1 MTRSNAASKP
11 NIKFSEIRTLEGKQ
25 DKGFEEL
32 CVQLLPMLVGE
43 RFLRID
49 RIEGRG
55 GDGGVEAIALTASG
69 QHVGLQSKFFSKLD
83 ATQWRQVDD
92 SVKTAIDKHPE
103 LTRYVVCVPLDRTP
117 GQLKKWTALV
127 ASWRAL
133 NSALLVEWFGYSELL
148 GYLLKPEA
156 SHLLTYWFSCPQ
168 FSLEWVSR
176 QTEIAIG
183 QLHDRYTPKLHQNTS
198 AEVALGFWTASEKA
212 RVGHRQ
218 ACSKLVI
225 AWRHVFE
232 KLPGEMSKL
241 KRSESLSML
250 QQTHEAM
257 LTSLLRGS
265 LVEQGCE
272 LIGALNSLSMN
283 AENLLDRLFPRD
295 APGDDDGKTIYNFRH
310 NSKLDQALH
319 ATEEI
324 LDDVKKFGN
333 AQQQPVWVL
342 TGEAGSGKSHLLA
355 NLARSTLAEGR
366 ACLLLVG
373 ERFASQDVLVGQIP
387 GLVDWGGSMRDLLAC
402 LSMQAAI
409 TGNSCI
415 LMVDAINESPP
426 RGLWRRELPQLV
438 ALVKEF
444 SGIRL
449 LVTCRS
455 DCIESVIPPNILDK
469 TSLITHHGF
478 DLEFHAAVTA
488 YFDGYKVI
496 SPQFPT
502 LNAEFQNPLF
512 LKTLCEAYRGRT
524 LPLGPVSFAGV
535 LTEWEVR
542 IAEEIETRIDCPCA
556 ATQRAVAEIISTL
569 ATSDARRVSAAA
581 VEAICLRHFAVPTAS
596 QSLYR
601 HLNSGGL
608 LQEIETQEGTQVRLQ
623 YERFSD
629 VRIAEVAL
637 KNFLTKEEWL
647 AHWQLNFLPNLI
659 TSGQMNR
666 TAGPQLFAYALL
678 LPDSVGVELI
688 ECPIAA
694 LIHKKWARSR
704 AKEALWSAWL
714 DALAW
719 RSLGHDNTKIVRLFA
734 LWANHQREHR
744 AVWERIFQF
753 SCVPA
758 HPLNADFLHRHLFK
772 LTLPQRESSWTISLA
787 WENPTDQTGESFIAP
802 FLYWADAL
810 AGKGSDEQARLAAI
824 VLLWLTS
831 SPSRELRDRAADIA
845 IRILAASR
853 SGAICMWLLEGFW
866 EVNDPY
872 IKERLLAVMC
882 GVLPY
887 LGRLESKEISEFVLS
902 RFWQQSE
909 VAPHIL
915 QREYAAFIV
924 RHACEAGI
932 LPSSHIGVLEK
943 GIHKSKPVVWTEQ
956 QVQVYEADNGYGSIS
971 SSLAPEEMGPGHY
984 GDFGRYVM
992 GSAVHNFVDDERAD
1006 PKTFGLGRGGHE
1018 HDARFARRYIWQR
1031 IIELGWT
1038 PERYANFERG
1048 LGYSGRGR
1056 DNKKIER
1063 ISKKYQWIGLHEYL
1077 GHLSDALLFRE
1088 WDGINR
1094 PLRGAWELL
1103 ARDYDPGAALGLQET
1118 LPNREDSPPSWW
1130 AVPNPVVE
1138 MDTIAEKQKWVSSSF
1153 PSFESYLTVDH
1164 EQRKWIVLHA
1174 HINFDEELGFGVER
1188 FKSAQMSQWVDV
1200 RVFLIPKSELS
1211 KKLKVL
1217 RGKDFFGD
1225 GCDIP
1230 EAHQC
1235 WISEYPWHP
1244 AFTEI
1249 DEGCRS
1255 NETWLRGLKQRFFL
1269 PVCEI
1274 SNESKHVL
1282 LPAPTL
1288 HRELGAASG
1297 DPLSAPR
1304 LTSNGSMEIHSRDG
1318 RSIFKGSSQ
1327 DGRVLVV
1334 DQMVMLQYL
1343 VKQNYALVWAVL
1355 SEKSAWNGSTHIG
1368 GISLQSA
1375 VYVMD
1380 DHGQITGGH
1389 TVQKHDAP
1397 EKFVR

>member
-32 CVQLLPMLVGE
+32 CVQLLPMLIGE
-43 RFLRID
+43 MPLRID

-69 QHVGLQSKFFSKLD
+69 QHAGLQSKFFTKLD

-103 LTRYVVCVPLDRTP
+103 LTRYIVCVPMDRAP
-117 GQLKKWTALV
+117 GQLKKWTKLV

-133 NSALLVEWFGYSELL
+133 NSVLVVDWVGCSELL

-168 FSLEWVSR
+168 FSLGWVSK
-176 QTEIAIG
+176 QTEVAIG
-183 QLHDRYTPKLHQNTS
+183 QLHDRYTPQLHQNTS
-198 AEVALGFWTASEKA
+198 AEVTLGFLTASEKA
-212 RVGHRQ
+212 RADHRQ

-241 KRSESLSML
+241 NRPESLSML

-257 LTSLLRGS
+257 LTALQEGS
-265 LVEQGCE
+265 LVEQGDD
-272 LIGALNSLSMN
+272 LIEALIFLSKY
-283 AENLLDRLFPRD
+283 AEDLFDRLFPRD
-295 APGDDDGKTIYNFRH
+295 APVERDEKAIYDFRQ
-310 NSKLDQALH
+310 NSELDQALH
-319 ATEEI
+319 LTEEI
-324 LDDVKKFGN
+324 LKEVSSFCN

-366 ACLLLVG
+366 ACLLVVG
-373 ERFASQDVLVGQIP
+373 ERFASQDVLAGQIP
-387 GLVDWGGSMRDLLAC
+387 GLVDWGGSMRELLAC

-409 TGNSCI
+409 MGNTTI
-415 LMVDAINESPP
+415 LMIDAINESPQ
-426 RGLWRRELPQLV
+426 RGLWRRELSQLI

-449 LVTCRS
+449 LVSCRS
-455 DCIESVIPPNILDK
+455 DCLDSSIPPVLL
-469 TSLITHHGF
+469 SEALQITHHGF

-502 LNAEFQNPLF
+502 LNVEFQNPLF

-524 LPLGPVSFAGV
+524 LPLGPVSFVGV
-535 LTEWEVR
+535 LTEWEAR

-556 ATQRAVAEIISTL
+556 ATRRAVAEIISTL

-581 VEAICLRHFAVPTAS
+581 VEGICLKHFAVPMVS

-601 HLNSGGL
+601 HLNSEGL
-608 LQEIETQEGTQVRLQ
+608 LQEIETREGTQVRLQ

-629 VRIAEVAL
+629 VRIAQIAL
-637 KNFLTKEEWL
+637 ENFSSKQEWL
-647 AHWQLNFLPNLI
+647 AYWNLNLLPNLV
-659 TSGQMNR
+659 TSGQLDWAAR
-666 TAGPQLFAYALL
+666 PQLFAYALL
-678 LPDSVGVELI
+678 LPDAVGVELV
-688 ECPIAA
+688 ECPIAS
-694 LIHKKWARSR
+694 LIHDEWARSR
-704 AKEALWSAWL
+704 AKGELWSAWL

-719 RSLGHDNTKIVRLFA
+719 RILDHDDTKIVRLFA
-734 LWANHQREHR
+734 LWANNQRDHR
-744 AVWERIFQF
+744 TVWGRTLQF

-758 HPLNADFLHRHLFK
+758 HPLNADFLHRHLLK
-772 LTLPQRESSWTISLA
+772 LALPHRESSWTIPLA
-787 WENPTDQTGESFIAP
+787 LESSTDQTGESTIAP
-802 FLYWADAL
+802 FLHWADAS
-810 AGKGSDEQARLAAI
+810 AGKASDEQARLSAI

-831 SPSRELRDRAADIA
+831 SPSRELRDRATDIT
-845 IRILAASR
+845 IRILVASR
-853 SGAICMWLLEGFW
+853 SGAVCMRLLEGFW

-872 IKERLLAVMC
+872 VKERLLAIMC

-887 LGRLESKEISEFVLS
+887 LGPLESKEVSEFILS

-924 RHACEAGI
+924 RHACATGI
-932 LPSSHIGVLEK
+932 LPSVHLGVLEK
-943 GIHKSKPVVWTEQ
+943 GIHKSKPVVWSEA
-956 QVQVYEADNGYGSIS
+956 QVQVYDADRAYGSIS
-971 SSLAPEEMGPGHY
+971 SSLVPEEMGHY

-1038 PERYANFERG
+1038 PKRYADFERG

-1056 DNKKIER
+1056 NGKKIER

-1088 WDGINR
+1088 WNDTNR
-1094 PLRGAWELL
+1094 PLRGAWELH

-1118 LPNREDSPPSWW
+1118 LPDQEDSPPSWW
-1130 AVPNPVVE
+1130 AVPNPVVAL
-1138 MDTIAEKQKWVSSSF
+1138 DAIAEKQKWVSSAF
-1153 PSFESYLTVDH
+1153 PLFEPYLTADQ

-1255 NETWLRGLKQRFFL
+1255 NETGLRGLKQRFFL
-1269 PVCEI
+1269 PVCEV
-1274 SNESKHVL
+1274 SNESKHIL

-1304 LTSNGSMEIHSRDG
+1304 LTSNGSMEIHSSDG
-1318 RSIFKGSSQ
+1318 RCIFRGSSQ

-1334 DQMVMLQYL
+1334 DQMAMLQYL

-1389 TVQKHDAP
+1389 TVQKNDAP